1 MLSTLPHVSYLI
13 QKDHSLFIE
22 FPLFDK
28 SRLSYP
34 QLEYLVD
41 ITQPQPI
48 LIQLTSPNL
57 DSESSF
63 VATPSLSFPSSL
75 SLSRQIILPSWTKDT
90 LLFDYIHS
98 IERIFVQ
105 TWYARQS
112 FIYHLQSLCSVL
124 EFDSIDFS
132 VVTIAL
138 KVVKRKMVV
147 LCTVEIQIPFQF
159 PQQSVTLLVH
169 DLIHSSTYPLPTP
182 SPSDSTGGS
191 SGGGGNKISPEIVAK
206 NVLLFVVKEIEKV
219 AFSDS

>member
-1 MLSTLPHVSYLI
+1 MISNLSHVSYLI

-28 SRLSYP
+28 SRLTYP

-41 ITQPQPI
+41 ITQSQPI
-48 LIQLTSPNL
+48 FIQLTSANL

-63 VATPSLSFPSSL
+63 VTTPSLSFPSTL
-75 SLSRQIILPSWTKDT
+75 SLSRQVTLPSWTKDT

-105 TWYARQS
+105 TWYTRQL

-138 KVVKRKMVV
+138 KVVKRKMIV

-159 PQQSVTLLVH
+159 PQHCVTLLVH
-169 DLIHSSTYPLPTP
+169 DLMHSNTYPLPTP
-182 SPSDSTGGS
+182 SHSDSTGS
-191 SGGGGNKISPEIVAK
+191 SGGGGAGKVPPEIVAK
-206 NVLLFVVKEIEKV
+206 NVLLFIVREIEKV
-219 AFSDS
+219 AFSES